1 MNYYECKHCGFS
13 TDDASVPDCPN
24 CGGFLSE
31 NEDEAIARDDVK
43 TMEEMYY

>member
-1 MNYYECKHCGFS
+1 MNYFECKNCGFS
-13 TDDASVPDCPN
+13 TDDASLPDCPH

-31 NEDEAIARDDVK
+31 NEEEVTALDDVK